1 MQVLYILGADLSKR
15 SIDLVAYPMDVHL
28 QVTNDPEGFRCMV
41 SWMETLGI
49 KKEAVMVVMEHTG
62 LYSHHLEAFLHQGCI
77 AFCKVAALQI
87 QRSLGMVRGKND
99 RVDAARIARYGW
111 EKKDTLRPCPKTD
124 ATLLRLKMLR
134 SARHRLCKHQTA
146 LKCALKELRG
156 ILPSSD
162 VVMRSHL
169 ELIDEFGARIKALD
183 KEIASLIQKSEAL
196 KTNYELLVTIKGVG
210 PQIALASLVKTHNFT
225 RFTSSRKFACYAG
238 TAPFEHRSGTSIRK
252 KTRVSHLADK
262 EVKTLLDLG
271 ASSAIQH
278 DEELKAYYQ
287 RRIQEGKSK
296 KSTINIVRNKII
308 HRMFAVIKRQTPFV
322 TNYQRA

>member
-1 MQVLYILGADLSKR
+1 MQVLHILGADLSKQT
-15 SIDLVAYPMDVHL
+15 IDLVAYPLNVHL
-28 QVTNDPEGFRCMV
+28 QVANNPDGFKSMV
-41 SWMETLGI
+41 SWMEKLGI
-49 KKEAVMVVMEHTG
+49 RKEAAMVVMEHTG
-62 LYSHHLEAFLHQGCI
+62 LYSHHLEAFLHQGAL
-77 AFCKVAALQI
+77 AFCKVPALQI

-111 EKKDTLRPCPKTD
+111 EKKDALRPCPKTD

-134 SARHRLCKHQTA
+134 SARGRLCKHQAA

-156 ILPSSD
+156 ILPPTD
-162 VVMRSHL
+162 VVRRSHL
-169 ELIDEFGARIKALD
+169 ELIAEFDARIQAIN
-183 KEIASLIQKSEAL
+183 KEIAAVIQENQAL
-196 KTNYELLVTIKGVG
+196 KTNYELLITIKGVG

-225 RFTSSRKFACYAG
+225 RFTNSRKFACYAG

-278 DEELKAYYQ
+278 DEELKAYYL
-287 RRIQEGKSK
+287 RRVQEGKSK

-322 TNYQRA
+322 TNYLRT